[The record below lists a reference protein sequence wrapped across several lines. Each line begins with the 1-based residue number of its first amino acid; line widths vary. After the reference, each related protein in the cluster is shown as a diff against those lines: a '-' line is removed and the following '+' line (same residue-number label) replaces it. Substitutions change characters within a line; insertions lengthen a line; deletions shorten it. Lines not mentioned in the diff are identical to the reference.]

1 MITETQVTFLP
12 IWLHYSTAAE
22 GAQTTDKNTKPTITR
37 PTLCTFNP
45 MNVVMTTIITKV
57 IITKNEKEFR
67 AFKPASRTV
76 ACHDIET
83 TFLAEV
89 VSVSADT

>member
-1 MITETQVTFLP
+1 
-12 IWLHYSTAAE
+12 
-22 GAQTTDKNTKPTITR
+22 
-37 PTLCTFNP
+37 